1 MNYLKYLQQAGVDK
15 ELIPDALA
23 YFEQCSSKYKEV
35 EVAKHKLTAWFV
47 VGKLLLQGKVPFES
61 EHLPKQYKNYDNDV
75 SINGDRGEW
84 LWENNQEGTCQPNE
98 KGELW
103 CVSSIGLE
111 RIPSFSRRRAGKLG
125 GVRFKRINV
134 NSPAWELDDPC
145 ASAQSAAE
153 WAAANQGRM
162 YDWQL
167 IFGFLAWFIP
177 NKKSRVMCSEACAE
191 MLGLRDAHRFD
202 PCTLQAVV
210 KAMKV
215 WKC

>member
-1 MNYLKYLQQAGVDK
+1 MKLASYVGTKDSFMGLGNRLIRLRLSGIKECFKTDKSEDQTTLRASHSEIVFEPGDGVDH
-15 ELIPDALA
+15 LMPD
-23 YFEQCSSKYKEV
+23 
-35 EVAKHKLTAWFV
+35 
-47 VGKLLLQGKVPFES
+47 
-61 EHLPKQYKNYDNDV
+61 
-75 SINGDRGEW
+75 
-84 LWENNQEGTCQPNE
+84 GTCEPNE

-103 CVSSIGLE
+103 CVSSVGIE
-111 RIPSFSRRRAGKLG
+111 RIPSFSRRRANKLG

-134 NSPAWELDDPC
+134 NSSAWELDEPC
-145 ASAQSAAE
+145 SSPQSAAA
-153 WAAANQGRM
+153 WAVVNQGRV

-191 MLGLRDAHRFD
+191 MLGLQDAHRFD